1 MMKIKGNDVNGKVRV
16 TSARHSV
23 MSTIRASILRQSMRM
38 LEDMLFYNLI
48 ENTEM
53 ALSHIFN
60 GIILNF
66 G

>member
-1 MMKIKGNDVNGKVRV
+1 
-16 TSARHSV
+16 
-23 MSTIRASILRQSMRM
+23 M